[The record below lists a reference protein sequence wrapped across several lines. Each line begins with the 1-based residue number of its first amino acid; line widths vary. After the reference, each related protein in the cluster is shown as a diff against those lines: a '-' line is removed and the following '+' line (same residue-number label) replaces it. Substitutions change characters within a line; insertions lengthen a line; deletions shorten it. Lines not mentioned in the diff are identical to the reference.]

1 VKNQANCK
9 ESLQWRWTGDDNWN
23 DNMESGEVGEDDDG
37 VEDDQNAE
45 AVYEEDCD
53 QKVDDVTYDGVEDQG
68 GNGESGSEIDS
79 DEEND
84 VEEISEEQKRKMM
97 DEAVTDQAKFLY
109 NKLVINKGRKY
120 ADKFKVHLKD
130 IAREQLLED
139 LERRKQER
147 LNRQ

>member
-1 VKNQANCK
+1 
-9 ESLQWRWTGDDNWN
+9 
-23 DNMESGEVGEDDDG
+23 MESGEFGEDDDG

-45 AVYEEDCD
+45 AVYEEDCE
-53 QKVDDVTYDGVEDQG
+53 QNVDDVTCDGVEDQG

-79 DEEND
+79 DQEND
-84 VEEISEEQKRKMM
+84 VEEISEEQKIKMM
-97 DEAVTDQAKFLY
+97 DEAVTGQAKFLY

-120 ADKFKVHLKD
+120 ADKFKVHLED